1 VPARGELALRVG
13 TRPAAGNGV
22 QQAAGRVPRRR
33 PLAMPVTG
41 VVGRSPDLL
50 EPIRDIARHT
60 FLVIMNALAR

>member
-1 VPARGELALRVG
+1 
-13 TRPAAGNGV
+13 
-22 QQAAGRVPRRR
+22 
-33 PLAMPVTG
+33 MPVTG